1 MFAKIHHTWSTQWRH
16 PEDRKTKPS
25 DGNPETK
32 QENFC
37 FSDHFR
43 AQMAFRLF
51 FFMAV
56 FDHFHSPCYLSGAGF
71 SLFAHHLFLSI
82 NLKEEKLLPLSL
94 KIKNVSFVTWP
105 FSKNLPFR
113 HELMNQWRQQQTR
126 CEWKNRDTQQWKQL
140 GDVCGFASC
149 LSDLLLTT
157 ILATRR
163 RTDGGALLQREA
175 KHSCWFSVSYRLE
188 MANGHTGR
196 LTMFSSNET
205 LLQHLVIDD
214 VVVKWCVCFNSTF
227 RPRWHVVSKEPN
239 VATAVGPTRLC
250 NSRPP
255 FSIYLLSFSPFSFH
269 LLLLTSFL
277 VSSLSLCIYISS
289 SSSSSFFF
297 PTHTTWC
304 LTTMEW
310 RGGEKKKGGGR
321 RRCQMAHTAMRSAP
335 LRRKRTTRR
344 RDEAFPMRSDFSRLA
359 RFFHRGGLIITKS
372 SERHGPSGKT
382 AVNYQVKL
390 KREFDRNIQETGA
403 NHSRCRHLDIEFVNV
418 VILGPANR
426 RRSSIISFY
435 PLRRWWHSALV
446 FGHKVDEIVPKRPAQ
461 DEQQHFASRKGKKRR
476 NDKFTS
482 PWQPAHA
489 PFFFATPQL

>member
-1 MFAKIHHTWSTQWRH
+1 
-16 PEDRKTKPS
+16 
-25 DGNPETK
+25 
-32 QENFC
+32 
-37 FSDHFR
+37 
-43 AQMAFRLF
+43 
-51 FFMAV
+51 
-56 FDHFHSPCYLSGAGF
+56 
-71 SLFAHHLFLSI
+71 
-82 NLKEEKLLPLSL
+82 
-94 KIKNVSFVTWP
+94 
-105 FSKNLPFR
+105 
-113 HELMNQWRQQQTR
+113 MNQWRQQQTR

-289 SSSSSFFF
+289 SSSSFFFF

-310 RGGEKKKGGGR
+310 RGGGERKRKAVGGGVAR
-321 RRCQMAHTAMRSAP
+321 WRTRRCGAHRSGGNGRHDDETRHFRCGRISHD
-335 LRRKRTTRR
+335 LRGFSIVAAWLSRNRQRDMGQAEKR
-344 RDEAFPMRSDFSRLA
+344 
-359 RFFHRGGLIITKS
+359 
-372 SERHGPSGKT
+372 
-382 AVNYQVKL
+382 Q
-390 KREFDRNIQETGA
+390 
-403 NHSRCRHLDIEFVNV
+403 
-418 VILGPANR
+418 
-426 RRSSIISFY
+426 
-435 PLRRWWHSALV
+435 
-446 FGHKVDEIVPKRPAQ
+446 
-461 DEQQHFASRKGKKRR
+461 
-476 NDKFTS
+476 
-482 PWQPAHA
+482 
-489 PFFFATPQL
+489 